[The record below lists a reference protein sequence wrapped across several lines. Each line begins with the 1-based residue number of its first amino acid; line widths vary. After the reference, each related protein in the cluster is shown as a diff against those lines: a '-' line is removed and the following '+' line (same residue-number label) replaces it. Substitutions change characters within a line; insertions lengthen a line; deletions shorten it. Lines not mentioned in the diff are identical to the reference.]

1 LQFITVFSSDG
12 TITTIPPISPH
23 KLEEAGLANDF
34 STTTSNNTLI
44 SLPTPQE
51 QGLCIGSIFSISA
64 TNGVD
69 VTRRINVLGFCQSVE
84 MLHDSVER
92 KVAQRG
98 GEVFRVERKLKSGV
112 HETLTMTVALPLLF
126 GVPPEHE
133 RLRSGIER
141 GGGIIDRVY
150 QEWFI
155 GTLN

>member
-1 LQFITVFSSDG
+1 MQIITIFSSDG
-12 TITTIPPISPH
+12 TITTIPSISH
-23 KLEEAGLANDF
+23 ID
-34 STTTSNNTLI
+34 STDRSSSTLV
-44 SLPTPQE
+44 SLPTPHD
-51 QGLCIGSIFSISA
+51 QGLCIGSIFTISA

-69 VTRRINVLGFCQSVE
+69 VTRRMNVLGFCQSIE

-98 GEVFRVERKLKSGV
+98 GEIFRVQRELKSGI
-112 HETLTMTVALPLLF
+112 HETLTMTLALPLLW

-133 RLRSGIER
+133 RLKSGIER

>member
-1 LQFITVFSSDG
+1 LQIITVFSSNG
-12 TITTIPPISPH
+12 TITTIPPFST
-23 KLEEAGLANDF
+23 EDDF
-34 STTTSNNTLI
+34 SSATTLV

-51 QGLCIGSIFSISA
+51 QGLCIGSIFSITA

-69 VTRRINVLGFCQSVE
+69 VTRRINVLGFCQSIE

-98 GEVFRVERKLKSGV
+98 GEIFRVQREVKSGV
-112 HETLTMTVALPLLF
+112 HETLTMTLALPLLW

-133 RLRSGIER
+133 RLRNGIVR